1 MNLLYNILAVKT
13 KKSQYYSI
21 KKHLKYIK
29 SDQVSEHLIR
39 TTLLSLFIV
48 FSIGVIL
55 YARGYRFD
63 PVRKQLSSTGI
74 LAVSSTPRAAKVYI
88 NGDFRGATDLNLSL
102 SPGTYTVEVKKEGY
116 TPYSTTLKLRGEIV
130 EVVNPALFPLNPSLS
145 PLTNL
150 GITKAEEIDSSDKIL
165 LFSENG
171 NLETDGIYAFEA
183 SRTPLNI
190 FQPLKRLALKSSLL
204 QSGSFS
210 DSNVEFSHDYKQA
223 IITLLQEDSS
233 VSYLISL
240 DQENQIPLNVTES
253 KQALL
258 SAWEK
263 EHKKELQKIFEA
275 YPKEIRKIASD
286 SFSMARHSPDQ
297 TKVLYRA
304 KRTVNLPMVIVP
316 PLIGS
321 NQTTESRQLLQDH
334 VYVYDRKE
342 DKNFEIGSSD
352 KEIESI
358 RWYSDSSHLVF
369 GEVKQITLSDYDGT
383 AKQAIYSGPLSQRFF
398 AITSAGQLLI
408 LSNLNPLQNP
418 LPDIY
423 EVGIR

>member
-130 EVVNPALFPLNPSLS
+130 EVVNPVLFPLNPSLS

-210 DSNVEFSHDYKQA
+210 DSNVEFSHDYK
-223 IITLLQEDSS
+223 
-233 VSYLISL
+233 
-240 DQENQIPLNVTES
+240 
-253 KQALL
+253 
-258 SAWEK
+258 
-263 EHKKELQKIFEA
+263 
-275 YPKEIRKIASD
+275 
-286 SFSMARHSPDQ
+286 
-297 TKVLYRA
+297 
-304 KRTVNLPMVIVP
+304 
-316 PLIGS
+316 
-321 NQTTESRQLLQDH
+321 
-334 VYVYDRKE
+334 
-342 DKNFEIGSSD
+342 
-352 KEIESI
+352 
-358 RWYSDSSHLVF
+358 
-369 GEVKQITLSDYDGT
+369 
-383 AKQAIYSGPLSQRFF
+383 
-398 AITSAGQLLI
+398 
-408 LSNLNPLQNP
+408 
-418 LPDIY
+418 
-423 EVGIR
+423 